1 LCMAKSKSTD
11 GYCLKMKNAGYLL
24 SPIQKEITDLWR
36 YRWVCYSAV
45 TSVLKMRYRRSVL
58 GFFWSLLG
66 PVLNY
71 LIIGLVFSFLSKS
84 NTENYFTFMF
94 AGTAIFN
101 LLSVTINQSP
111 NIMISNENYIKK
123 IYLPKS
129 IFILNVVLM
138 EFINFCLGLLALSIL
153 GIAFG
158 QLKISPSLLYLPVP
172 ILAALFFNIG
182 IASILSIVTV
192 FFRDVNHILP
202 IVMQAAFF
210 GTPIVYPVELA
221 PQQFHYLLK
230 LNPFYYFVES
240 FRFPI
245 YHRQLPPI
253 EITLMTIAL
262 SLLVFIIGIAV
273 LKKFDNKIVFRL

>member
-1 LCMAKSKSTD
+1 MI
-11 GYCLKMKNAGYLL
+11 NAGQLL
-24 SPIQKEITDLWR
+24 NPIQKEITDLWR

-71 LIIGLVFSFLSKS
+71 LIVGIVFSFLSKS

-94 AGTAIFN
+94 AGTAIYN

-153 GIAFG
+153 GIIFG
-158 QLKISPSLLYLPVP
+158 GLKISFSLLYLPIP

-182 IASILSIVTV
+182 AASILSIVTV
-192 FFRDVNHILP
+192 FFRDVTHILP
-202 IVMQAAFF
+202 IIMQAAFF
-210 GTPIVYPVELA
+210 GTPIVYPAELA
-221 PQQFHYLLK
+221 PHQLRFLFH

-245 YHRQLPPI
+245 YHGTLPPN
-253 EITLMTIAL
+253 EITFMTITL
-262 SLLVFIIGIAV
+262 SLFVFMIGIVV